1 VHLILELALKFM
13 DLLSIKIKIGD
24 REYPM
29 KVKPEEEARVRNA
42 GKFINEKLRSYREK
56 FGIDDKEDLLAMVAF
71 DSMVAK
77 LKNEEEMSTID
88 STADSKIDALNDMIN
103 SAIN

>member
-1 VHLILELALKFM
+1 M

-29 KVKPEEEARVRNA
+29 KVKPEEEARVRTA
-42 GKFINEKLRSYREK
+42 GKLINERLKSYRDQ

-71 DSMVAK
+71 DSTVAK
-77 LKNEEEMSTID
+77 LKNEEEISAID
-88 STADSKIDALNDMIN
+88 GTTDSKLDALNALIQN
-103 SAIN
+103 TLS